1 MEVIYAWVDDL
12 VHALVHVILGKVTSK
27 MLTSYLKIGP
37 ISWMDHKSCSDLCDL
52 RLGEK
57 LTKLYGPKVVGDPTF
72 GIRTPI
78 WESQD
83 KMPFG
88 CEPRGKTHSIL

>member
-1 MEVIYAWVDDL
+1 VEVIYAWVDDL

-57 LTKLYGPKVVGDPTF
+57 LIVNMCFTSLYSFIDPLSIFNVV
-72 GIRTPI
+72 
-78 WESQD
+78 
-83 KMPFG
+83 
-88 CEPRGKTHSIL
+88 L